1 MAAYRNYFNNAY
13 ACCNYACGNSYSAPE
28 MNMSAHA
35 LIMVCAFILALAA
48 VINVVLSGI
57 IICVLI
63 SVIII
68 KSGRYRA
75 FNLQTD

>member
-1 MAAYRNYFNNAY
+1 
-13 ACCNYACGNSYSAPE
+13 

-35 LIMVCAFILALAA
+35 LVMVCAFILALAA

>member
-35 LIMVCAFILALAA
+35 ITVVCAFILALAA
-48 VINVVLSGI
+48 IVNVVLSGI

-75 FNLQTD
+75 FNLQTE